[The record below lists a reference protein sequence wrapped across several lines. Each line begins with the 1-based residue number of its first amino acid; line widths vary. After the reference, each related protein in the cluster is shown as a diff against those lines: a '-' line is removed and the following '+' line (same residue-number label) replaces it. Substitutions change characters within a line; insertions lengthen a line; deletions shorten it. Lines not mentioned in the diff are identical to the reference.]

1 MKKLLLL
8 FIITAFISCES
19 NIVEVPVKGGRLLE
33 GITKEVNITLLP
45 TIMLK
50 L

>member
-19 NIVEVPVKGGRLLE
+19 NIVEVPVKESEIVR
-33 GITKEVNITLLP
+33 ITKEVNITLLP